1 MNHTD
6 TRRIDLDGL
15 QVFDMVMRERNVT
28 RAAERL
34 ALTQPAVSH
43 ALARLRQLYGDPL
56 FLRAAGGVK
65 PTPRAEGLWREVR
78 ESLEAL
84 RRAVA
89 PESFDAK
96 SANFGISLAINDML
110 VHLLVPPWYAKVQR
124 VAPGLTVRLVTRTLG
139 DTESRLA
146 QGTLDFGVGLFYA
159 LPEHF
164 GRRELWADQHVC
176 VFRKS
181 NPVATLPWNLETFR
195 SVAHIAIS
203 PDGESFT
210 YADSALRYAGIERR
224 IGLVVSQFSV
234 VPALLAQCD
243 LMALLPRRLAMAA
256 AHRHNLEVRETPF
269 PMQAVKY
276 ELVWHERSERIAAHM
291 WFRDHVTAHL
301 RWPED
306 RA

>member
-1 MNHTD
+1 MNSSD
-6 TRRIDLDGL
+6 TRRIDLNGL

-43 ALARLRQLYGDPL
+43 ALARLRQGYGDPL
-56 FLRAAGGVK
+56 FVRTADGVR
-65 PTPRAEGLWREVR
+65 PTPRAEGLWREV
-78 ESLEAL
+78 SGALEAL

-89 PESFDAK
+89 PDSFDAA
-96 SANFGISLAINDML
+96 SASFGISLAINDML
-110 VHLLVPPWYAKVQR
+110 VNLLVPNWYAR
-124 VAPGLTVRLVTRTLG
+124 LHAAAPGLTLRLVTRTLG
-139 DTESRLA
+139 DSESRMA

-159 LPEHF
+159 LPQHF
-164 GRRELWADQHVC
+164 GRRELWTDQHVC

-181 NPVATLPWNLETFR
+181 NPVATRPWNLEAFC

-203 PDGESFT
+203 PDGEAFT

-224 IGLVVSQFSV
+224 VGLVVSQFSA

-243 LMALLPRRLAMAA
+243 LMALLPRRLALAA
-256 AHRHNLEVRETPF
+256 ARQFNLEVRDTPF
-269 PMQAVKY
+269 PLQPVKY
-276 ELVWHERSERIAAHM
+276 ELVWHERSERLGAHM
-291 WFRDHVTAHL
+291 WFRDHVASEL

-306 RA
+306 